1 MPNGTSLSSP
11 RLDIPSCQEQKEE
24 QGKQHHAQP
33 HRMTLLREP
42 WTDDKEV
49 NGGNAYLCAQTPPP
63 LKAEESCARRL
74 PPQSRQVPPPPP
86 PPEGGST
93 LHDPQRH
100 DQVNKEVNTTF
111 RAQSPPPVGGGDTCK
126 ATFTQNEASAP
137 APRKPLYT
145 QHSRAPRLS
154 QRPLTRRQHSKN
166 ATSPQQ
172 RNCS

>member
-74 PPQSRQVPPPPP
+74 PPQSRQVPPPP